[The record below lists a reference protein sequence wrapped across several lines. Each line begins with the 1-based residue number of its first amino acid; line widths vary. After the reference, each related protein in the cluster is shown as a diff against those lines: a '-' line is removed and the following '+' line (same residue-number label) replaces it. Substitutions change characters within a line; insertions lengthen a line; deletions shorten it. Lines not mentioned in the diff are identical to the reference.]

1 MSADYFPTACLYR
14 PNYVEWVERHKP
26 YGTKAN
32 DRWRLVYVLAT
43 DNLFIR
49 KHPSKKLEISSDM
62 NWLWVD
68 HGGMDWSEY
77 THAYCYERRK
87 TNIYDHSGTPECP
100 ATGHSHNHSFIK
112 IS

>member
-1 MSADYFPTACLYR
+1 
-14 PNYVEWVERHKP
+14 
-26 YGTKAN
+26 
-32 DRWRLVYVLAT
+32 
-43 DNLFIR
+43 
-49 KHPSKKLEISSDM
+49 M

-87 TNIYDHSGTPECP
+87 TTTIPAPQTTSAHTAKATDAITPCP